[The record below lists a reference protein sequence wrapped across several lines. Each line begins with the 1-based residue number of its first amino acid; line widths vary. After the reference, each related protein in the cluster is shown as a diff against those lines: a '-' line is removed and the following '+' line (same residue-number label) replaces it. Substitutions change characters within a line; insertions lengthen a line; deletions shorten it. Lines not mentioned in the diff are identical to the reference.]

1 MKKAVTETK
10 NSPFDVRKI
19 KSGWYLLAGVLT
31 MTFAHMTFSLDI
43 AGWFSTVPFLI
54 YLHITGGWKSRVF
67 FTLALIVAWFAVV
80 LKIISPP
87 IPAIFALFYSVP
99 IALVQLPAYLL
110 LGRFKNQKWS
120 ILLFPASMVV
130 MEWIQYTY
138 TPLASWGIA
147 AYTQSYSTVIMQAVS
162 VFGLAG
168 LSFIIYWVN
177 ISIAEIIIRRRTSTL
192 SFQLPLAVLVVT
204 IIFGAVRFEKAR
216 SKGQETITVAAVGTD
231 SEVNGLPLPSKE
243 SNEKSIAALFNRTR
257 KAANLGAELVV
268 WNEGAFFMES
278 EYELQWLDSIKKLAD
293 KQNITLIASYVMPVS
308 EKPFRYENKFHFIN
322 HDGQTEHSYLK
333 HQPVPGEPAIKG
345 KSDFRVVDVAG
356 VKIGGAICYD
366 YDFPYIARAYGKL
379 KTDIVVVPSSDW
391 RGIDPLH
398 TRMAAFR
405 AIEQGHSILRS
416 TRFGLSAAITPFGEM
431 TSQMSAFDANDKI
444 MMGHLQTK
452 GVRTVYSIIGDT
464 FVYLCLAFIVFFMG
478 RIFFSRVT
486 GKRNRVMDNN
496 KNLHYE

>member
-1 MKKAVTETK
+1 MKKAVIETK
-10 NSPFDVRKI
+10 NSPFDVRI
-19 KSGWYLLAGVLT
+19 IQSGWYLLAGILT

-43 AGWFSTVPFLI
+43 AGWFSIVPFLI
-54 YLHITGGWKSRVF
+54 YMHLTSGWKSRVL
-67 FTLALIVAWFAVV
+67 FTLALIAAWLVVV

-99 IALVQLPAYLL
+99 IALIQLPAYLL
-110 LGRFKNQKWS
+110 WDRFKNQKWS

-138 TPLASWGIA
+138 TPLASWGVA
-147 AYTQSYSTVIMQAVS
+147 AYSQTHSPVIMQAVS
-162 VFGLAG
+162 VFGMAG
-168 LSFIIYWVN
+168 LSFLIYWVN
-177 ISIAEIIIRRRTSTL
+177 IAIAEIIFRRRTSTL

-204 IIFGAVRFEKAR
+204 IIFGAVRAEKAS

-243 SNEKSIAALFNRTR
+243 SNEKVIAALFKRTR
-257 KAANLGAELVV
+257 KAANLGAELIV
-268 WNEGAFFMES
+268 WNEAAFFMEP

-293 KQNITLIASYVMPVS
+293 KQNITLVASYVMPVS
-308 EKPFRYENKFHFIN
+308 EEPFRYENKFHIIN
-322 HDGQTEHSYLK
+322 HDGQPEHTYLK

-345 KSDFRVVDVAG
+345 KSDFRVVDIEG

-405 AIEQGHSILRS
+405 AVEQGHSILRS
-416 TRFGLSAAITPFGEM
+416 TRFGLSASITPYGEM
-431 TSQMSAFDANDKI
+431 TSQMSAFDTNDKI
-444 MMGHLQTK
+444 MIGHLHTK

-478 RIFFSRVT
+478 RIFFRKIT
-486 GKRNRVMDNN
+486 EKRNLVMGNDEMN
-496 KNLHYE
+496 